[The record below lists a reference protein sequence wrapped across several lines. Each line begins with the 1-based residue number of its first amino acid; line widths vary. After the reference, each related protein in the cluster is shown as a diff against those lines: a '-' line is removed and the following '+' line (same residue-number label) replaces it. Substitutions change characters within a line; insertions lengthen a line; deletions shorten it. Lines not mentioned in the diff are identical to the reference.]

1 MVRLTY
7 KSWNPCQDRSCSVE
21 QSSCHSEKLKAQLIG
36 SCGELGRRSK
46 YFGIWEQGFWHQ
58 ILFFMRLHDKAMPI
72 PRPKSCI
79 SLWIFAMRH
88 VVWAVVVA
96 RFRSGRLSQ
105 KWSLRWACNW
115 KEYGYALDGL
125 RFTSFLNRLNKTL
138 FVIKLGC
145 GAQLGPMPEMAVL
158 CRSGVWIWQAL
169 LVL

>member
-1 MVRLTY
+1 
-7 KSWNPCQDRSCSVE
+7 
-21 QSSCHSEKLKAQLIG
+21 
-36 SCGELGRRSK
+36 
-46 YFGIWEQGFWHQ
+46 
-58 ILFFMRLHDKAMPI
+58 MRLHDKAMPI

-169 LVL
+169 LVLQWVFLITLKNDVFPGSSDWNATLLAWIALEGSGCHRF

>member
-1 MVRLTY
+1 
-7 KSWNPCQDRSCSVE
+7 
-21 QSSCHSEKLKAQLIG
+21 
-36 SCGELGRRSK
+36 
-46 YFGIWEQGFWHQ
+46 
-58 ILFFMRLHDKAMPI
+58 MRLHDKAMPI

-96 RFRSGRLSQ
+96 RFSSGRLSQ

-158 CRSGVWIWQAL
+158 CRSGVWGLNLTSFIGFVVGFFTYIKEWRFSGQL
-169 LVL
+169 WLECHFISLNSFGGFRLS